1 MKKNAA
7 IEHALYFA
15 DEESLERFAGRL
27 ATVLNGTELV
37 ALNGPLGAGKTTFS
51 RGLLRALGHTG
62 SVKSPTFTLVEPYEH
77 LSPPVFHFDLYRIAD
92 PEELE
97 LIGFRDYLGEAVL
110 LIEWAERL
118 REWPV
123 PFSLALTL
131 AHADAGRAG
140 RLEVLSDDL
149 ESEQIQEIVH
159 EFAVKT

>member
-1 MKKNAA
+1 MSVH
-7 IEHALYFA
+7 ESLYFA
-15 DEESLERFAGRL
+15 DEHALESFAGRL
-27 ATVLNGTELV
+27 ATVLKGTELV

-131 AHADAGRAG
+131 EHADAGRAG
-140 RLEVLSDDL
+140 RLEVFSDDL
-149 ESEQIQEIVH
+149 ENEQIQEIVR